1 MNVKVIDSKNLP
13 IIEYRHIHDATIKLK
28 SFRENYNFGLIVNQ
42 YYFNEKARDKKTNY
56 NTQYTLTDTY
66 QLSTIAELNLPFTTA
81 AVSAFTTTIKSG
93 DKFLKTD
100 FSDLNS
106 ITSSFVAASEFSN
119 LSSQFFFTFHVSSL
133 SAKAVDD
140 PVNKTVNKIDTV
152 FISQEFNSVTYYLSA
167 PATDQNITAKWS
179 TIPYYFYYSIDN
191 NYPVSGFNS
200 KLTLHTVSGS
210 NGKNVLMNNS
220 DVLYLSAPGS
230 WQNTVSDLS
239 ATFFDIN
246 RYQLT
251 KDFKT
256 LPSRYHKY
264 KSGVNTDNV
273 ATTNV
278 TPVSNNYFVFN
289 NNYNFFQNNKQNKF
303 ISHIDLFPLKNQATL
318 HEYYSE
324 NNHYNY
330 EPDTYNR
337 VYEKI
342 HAGTHQQHG
351 YDKINVSYNI
361 GTYDMN
367 FKPNKMT
374 FFTTPNSISPYT
386 RLNINDSKIENL
398 GSIPGTNP
406 LMSDKVFKRREVIK
420 NNNMSDNVNPMYLC
434 SWLSGNS
441 DGDTKWVD
449 RYYNPLASNFS
460 KAMSGTSHYKVITA
474 AGAETTETFDVSS
487 SLTFEPN
494 NDYAYYHVGDQDY
507 EKLFEAF
514 DEQYNTTTKTEYL
527 NFKGVPIPEIFVKK
541 DRELI
546 LDGNS
551 FARNNTDIQGDLS
564 INFWLHTNNTNKPLC
579 YKLLGNYFEDGLG
592 VFNTDLVT
600 PNIIL
605 PVVNDDN
612 KRVEETRYLSKLLFL
627 NNDFEIYDY
636 LIVKEGL
643 QEVNIVGLARKDNF
657 SEYYVLG
664 YTLDKNKNQKYR
676 IYIYNNNNHL
686 IGKIENLHSD
696 GESVVID
703 DFEVGEDKL
712 YVLFKTKA
720 RSKYFVYNIKTNK
733 TSPVRRYPV
742 GSDRG
747 KQEKLINKNDKLY
760 YFTVDRS
767 LSANSVT
774 LDSKNNPFVI
784 KQDDIT
790 DQSNPRNHIQKL
802 KKIPESTPIVDYRNK
817 GTEKI
822 NRILTGL
829 DTRQKILS
837 VLTDDED
844 KIIVLHSGKGESNDA
859 PIAHAISILN
869 NDRKLLR
876 TRQFCQYPLMTLGQP
891 GYIDLIFDFEGSE
904 YKKYIL
910 LIQQFSSGMRMTK
923 IDFET
928 LRVVYSKKFN
938 KTRFVSTDFQ
948 INVFNLIKTVTTYS
962 YLQKT
967 GANKKRMKVI
977 LKKRPKFSTT
987 GKLPIK
993 KSIIDF
999 DFTKLSPGYNHFFI
1013 NISLS
1018 NGYMELFVNGKLVE
1032 KVNFT
1037 PSKYALANILETGLY
1052 VGACSTPFYL
1062 TLANKLLQPNKY
1074 FVHNA
1079 KIKGFKIYN
1088 KTMNYF
1094 DMLAHYNY
1102 HLVDKDVIW
1111 SYPLGQRTYVDTIDK
1126 LFKFNYPEKL
1136 SNKYKVNILH
1146 TEISDPLLLDK
1157 IKDRVKLEMKK
1168 ITPYYDELK
1177 NISIT

>member
-56 NTQYTLTDTY
+56 NTQYTLTDAY
-66 QLSTIAELNLPFTTA
+66 QLSSIAELDIPFTTA

-167 PATDQNITAKWS
+167 PSTDKNITAKWS
-179 TIPYYFYYSIDN
+179 TTPYYFYYSLDN
-191 NYPVSGFNS
+191 NNPVSGFNS
-200 KLTLHTVSGS
+200 KITLKTA
-210 NGKNVLMNNS
+210 NGEYWGPPSFDGLVGQNVLMNNS

-361 GTYDMN
+361 GTYDMT

-398 GSIPGTNP
+398 GAIPGTNP
-406 LMSDKVFKRREVIK
+406 LMSDKVFKRREIVK
-420 NNNMSDNVNPMYLC
+420 NNNMRDNVNPMYLC

-460 KAMSGTSHYKVITA
+460 KAMSGTSHYRVITA

-507 EKLFEAF
+507 EKLFNAF
-514 DEQYNTTTKTEYL
+514 NEEYNTTTKTEYL
-527 NFKGVPIPEIFVKK
+527 DYKGVPIPELFVKN
-541 DRELI
+541 DRELV
-546 LDGNS
+546 LNGGS
-551 FARNNTDIQGDLS
+551 FAKNNVDIQGDFS
-564 INFWLHTNNTNKPLC
+564 INFWLHTNNNNKPLC
-579 YKLLGNYFEDGLG
+579 YKLLGNYFEDGIG

-605 PVVNDDN
+605 PVINNDN
-612 KRVEETRYLSKLLFL
+612 KTIRDVRYTSKLLFL
-627 NNDFEIYDY
+627 NNDFNMYDY
-636 LIVKEGL
+636 LIVKEGQ
-643 QEVNIVGLARKDNF
+643 QEVNIVGVARKDNF
-657 SEYYVLG
+657 SEYYVIG
-664 YTLDKNKNQKYR
+664 YTLDANKNKQYR
-676 IYIYNNNNHL
+676 VYIYNNNNHL
-686 IGKIENLHSD
+686 VGKIENFKD
-696 GESVVID
+696 EIVDID
-703 DFEVGEDKL
+703 DFEVDEDRL

-720 RSKYFVYNIKTNK
+720 HQQYFIYNSKTNK
-733 TSPVRRYPV
+733 TSPNRNYPIN
-742 GSDRG
+742 
-747 KQEKLINKNDKLY
+747 KQTGQQGKLISKDNVLY
-760 YFTVDRS
+760 RFTTDNS
-767 LSANSVT
+767 LSASGPAVG

-784 KQDDIT
+784 KQDNAGDIG
-790 DQSNPRNHIQKL
+790 NKRNHIHKL
-802 KKIPESTPIVDYRNK
+802 NKINNTLPVIDYRES
-817 GTEKI
+817 GTEKT
-822 NRILTGL
+822 NRILAGL
-829 DTRQKILS
+829 DDRQKINGMLI
-837 VLTDDED
+837 DDED
-844 KIIVLHSGKGESNDA
+844 KIIVLHDKN
-859 PIAHAISILN
+859 AISILD

-876 TRQFCQYPLMTLGQP
+876 TRQYCQYPNTGLS
-891 GYIDLIFDFEGSE
+891 YIDLIFDFEGGE

-910 LIQQFSSGMRMTK
+910 LVQQFVNGLRLSK

-928 LRVVYSKKFN
+928 LRVVYSRKLN
-938 KTRFVSTDFQ
+938 KTTTAPL
-948 INVFNLIKTVTTYS
+948 NLTKTITSYS

-967 GANKKRMKVI
+967 GANKKRLKVV
-977 LKKRPKFSTT
+977 LRKKPKFSST
-987 GKLPIK
+987 GRLPRQ
-993 KSIIDF
+993 KSTIDF
-999 DFTKLSPGYNHFFI
+999 DMTRLNPGYNHFFI
-1013 NISLS
+1013 NVSLT
-1018 NGYMELFVNGKLVE
+1018 NGYMELFVNGKSAE

-1037 PSKYALANILETGLY
+1037 PGKYALTNILETGLY

-1062 TLANKLLQPNKY
+1062 TLANKLLQPGKY

-1146 TEISDPLLLDK
+1146 TEISDSLLLDK
-1157 IKDRVKLEMKK
+1157 IKDRVELEMKK

-1177 NISIT
+1177 NITIT